1 MSGRLMLRKEGVRW
15 AKLLHNIYVK
25 GGGGATSITAV
36 VLYESNLGCL
46 VRQMSLCVACVT
58 GLAW

>member
-25 GGGGATSITAV
+25 GGGGGGGDEHYGCCAV
-36 VLYESNLGCL
+36 
-46 VRQMSLCVACVT
+46 
-58 GLAW
+58 